1 MNITVIS
8 CSLHPQSR
16 SYVMAQQLSNDLK
29 RLGAT
34 GQLVD
39 LRQHPLPLC
48 GTDTAYDDPMVA
60 KIRQIVEAAS
70 AIILTVPIYNYDIN
84 AAAKN
89 MIELTGKRWENKV
102 VGFACAAGGRSSY
115 MSVMGIANSLMLD
128 FRCLITPRF
137 VYATGDDFGNDRTP
151 EMYIQSETIQERL
164 TELAGTAFALTES
177 WNDIQQ
183 R

>member
-16 SYVMAQQLSNDLK
+16 SYVMAQQLSNNLK
-29 RLGAT
+29 RLGET
-34 GQLVD
+34 GQLID

-48 GTDTAYDDPMVA
+48 GTDTAYDDPVVA
-60 KIRQIVEAAS
+60 KIRQIVGAAS
-70 AIILTVPIYNYDIN
+70 AIILTAPIYNYDVN

-89 MIELTGKRWENKV
+89 LIELTGKRWENKV

-128 FRCLITPRF
+128 FRCLIVPRF
-137 VYATGDDFGNDRTP
+137 VFATGDDFASDRTP
-151 EMYIQSETIQERL
+151 EMYIKSETIQERL
-164 TELAGTAFALTES
+164 TELASTTFALTES
-177 WNDIQQ
+177 WNGI
-183 R
+183 

>member
-1 MNITVIS
+1 
-8 CSLHPQSR
+8 
-16 SYVMAQQLSNDLK
+16 MAQQLSNDLK

-34 GQLVD
+34 GQLAD

-89 MIELTGKRWENKV
+89 MIELTGRRWENKV

-137 VYATGDDFGNDRTP
+137 VYATGDDFGNDRTL

>member
-1 MNITVIS
+1 
-8 CSLHPQSR
+8 
-16 SYVMAQQLSNDLK
+16 MAQQLSNDLK

-89 MIELTGKRWENKV
+89 MIELTGRRWENKV

-137 VYATGDDFGNDRTP
+137 VYATGDDFGNDRTL

>member
-16 SYVMAQQLSNDLK
+16 SYVMGQQLSNNLK
-29 RLGAT
+29 RLGET
-34 GQLVD
+34 GQLID

-48 GTDTAYDDPMVA
+48 GTDTAYDDPVVA
-60 KIRQIVEAAS
+60 KIRQIVGAAS
-70 AIILTVPIYNYDIN
+70 AIILTAPIYNYDVN

-89 MIELTGKRWENKV
+89 LIELTGKRWENKV

-128 FRCLITPRF
+128 FRCLIVPRF
-137 VYATGDDFGNDRTP
+137 VFATGDDFASDRTP
-151 EMYIQSETIQERL
+151 EMYIKSETIQERL
-164 TELAGTAFALTES
+164 TELASTTFALTES
-177 WNDIQQ
+177 WNGI
-183 R
+183 

>member
-34 GQLVD
+34 GQLAD

-89 MIELTGKRWENKV
+89 MIELTGRRWENKV

-137 VYATGDDFGNDRTP
+137 VYATGDDFGNDRTL

>member
-34 GQLVD
+34 GQLAD

-89 MIELTGKRWENKV
+89 MIELTGRRWENKV

-128 FRCLITPRF
+128 FRCLIVPRF
-137 VYATGDDFGNDRTP
+137 VFATGDDFASDRTP
-151 EMYIQSETIQERL
+151 EMYIKSETIQERL
-164 TELAGTAFALTES
+164 TELASTTFALTES
-177 WNDIQQ
+177 WNGI
-183 R
+183 